1 MSRCLSQV
9 MKLSLLLGAALLS
22 VGWALSESRP
32 RRHRPPVIAA
42 APPPVEVE
50 APPPPPPSPVPAAH
64 PATKLAH
71 ATQAK
76 PAPPPQKPTVA
87 KISGQ
92 IVDGNGN
99 PRSDAQADLDLGA
112 LCIWIYTDGEG
123 RFEATIAP
131 GEYELHAANDDR
143 SGPTMPLS
151 LHSGEEVEGLI
162 LELGDP
168 PAEPEGDHPL
178 GEEVPLIDGE

>member
-9 MKLSLLLGAALLS
+9 MKLSLLIGAVLVS

-32 RRHRPPVIAA
+32 RRHLPPVIAA
-42 APPPVEVE
+42 APPLVEPE
-50 APPPPPPSPVPAAH
+50 APPLLPPVPAHHLPAPAPAKPH
-64 PATKLAH
+64 P
-71 ATQAK
+71 TQAK
-76 PAPPPQKPTVA
+76 PPPQKPTVA

-123 RFEATIAP
+123 RFEATVAP

-143 SGPTMPLS
+143 SGPSLPLS
-151 LHSGEEVEGLI
+151 LHSGEEIEGLI
-162 LELGDP
+162 LELPDP
-168 PAEPEGDHPL
+168 PPEPEGD
-178 GEEVPLIDGE
+178 VPLIDGE